1 MIVPLIMLGALLLL
15 ANATF
20 VGAEFASVAARRAR
34 LQQLASEGDALAA
47 TAIRH
52 SSELPE
58 TLAALQLGIS
68 AASIGLGFT
77 LQAIVE
83 TALEPVLDY
92 VPVAQTVAID
102 IALAVFAVTVVSG
115 LHTLF
120 GEMVPKNL
128 AISAPERV
136 ARWLAVPTSLA
147 IWLATPFV
155 PVVWGSTR
163 LLLHLLR
170 IQTPDTI
177 EVARSADE
185 IRTMLE
191 VSRAEG
197 TIRDYD
203 ERLLSRILSFAQMRV
218 TQVMVPWERVT
229 SVPSSSTVAELERA
243 FAETRRGRLPI
254 RASDGEWIVGYVK
267 SCDLASV
274 PAAHRDGPIPA
285 TLVREVVQVEESAS
299 VVAALELMRGAG
311 RHFAVVMGPD
321 GRSRGIVT
329 MRSVIELLITD
340 SPSPDGS
347 VA

>member
-1 MIVPLIMLGALLLL
+1 VIVPLILLAALLLL

-34 LQQLASEGDALAA
+34 LQQLASEGDAFAA

-52 SSELPE
+52 SGELPQ

-77 LQAIVE
+77 LEAIVE
-83 TALEPVLDY
+83 TALQPVLGI
-92 VPVAQTVAID
+92 VPVEQTVAID
-102 IALAVFAVTVVSG
+102 IALAALAVALVSS

-136 ARWLAVPTSLA
+136 ARWLALPTSLA

-155 PVVWGSTR
+155 PLVWGSTR
-163 LLLHLLR
+163 LLLRLLR

-218 TQVMVPWERVT
+218 TQVMVEWERVV
-229 SVPSSSTVAELERA
+229 SVPSSSTLGELERA

-254 RASDGEWIVGYVK
+254 RAADGEWIVGYVK

-274 PAAHRDGPIPA
+274 PVTHRGDPIPA
-285 TLVREVVQVEESAS
+285 GIVREVVQVDESAT

-340 SPSPDGS
+340 SPES
-347 VA
+347 